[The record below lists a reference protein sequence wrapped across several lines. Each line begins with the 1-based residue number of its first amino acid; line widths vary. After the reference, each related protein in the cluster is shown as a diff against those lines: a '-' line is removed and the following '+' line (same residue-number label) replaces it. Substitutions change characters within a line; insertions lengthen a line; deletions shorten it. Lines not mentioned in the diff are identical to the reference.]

1 MFDTRDSAEVL
12 GNYHRRRKI
21 ACKVR
26 ARSIIQGDYA
36 VMVCADGARH
46 AKHSAEG
53 AATIVDFL
61 LQHFLLI
68 APKVLTAGSTPQG
81 IDLIV
86 EVLIDARAHLS
97 ARWPDTDFDAL
108 QSSVVA
114 CLLGPQGL
122 CFIHLGN
129 GFACAIEQSDRNFRF
144 VCSDPHTDI
153 ALGTFGSITDV
164 SWFSQLRIQMIDG
177 RFIFAACM
185 SDGALALFQDDR
197 GFAIRKLV
205 ELGLMPA
212 DEDGRLAAFL
222 DTALAR
228 MLSEEDK
235 SICYVCHSG
244 VSQYLDQLI
253 STNREV
259 VSYPSAKALQHAA
272 SARESRPSHRRL
284 ALALLKHFQ
293 YDRSRA
299 FWLKYRLLL
308 IGTSVL
314 IVIGLISMIF
324 LHFKTEEA
332 DDVRA
337 IKKLIEQSKKQ
348 TQSP

>member
-68 APKVLTAGSTPQG
+68 APKVLTAGSTHQG

-164 SWFSQLRIQMIDG
+164 SWFSQLRIQMING

-222 DTALAR
+222 DNALAR
-228 MLSEEDK
+228 VLSEEDK

>member
-46 AKHSAEG
+46 AKQSAEG

-164 SWFSQLRIQMIDG
+164 SWFSQLRIQMING

-337 IKKLIEQSKKQ
+337 IKKLIEQSRKQ

>member
-1 MFDTRDSAEVL
+1 MFETSDSAEVL

-21 ACKVR
+21 ACKAR
-26 ARSIIQGDYA
+26 ARSIVEGEYA
-36 VMVCADGARH
+36 VTVCADGARH
-46 AKHSAEG
+46 AKQSAEG
-53 AATIVDFL
+53 AATIADFL

-68 APKVLTAGSTPQG
+68 APKVLAAGSTPQSV
-81 IDLIV
+81 DLIV

-129 GFACAIEQSDRNFRF
+129 GFACAIERSERNFRF
-144 VCSDPHTDI
+144 VCSDLHIDI

-177 RFIFAACM
+177 CFMFAACM

-197 GFAIRKLV
+197 GFAIRKLI

-212 DEDGRLAAFL
+212 DEDGPLAAFL

-235 SICYVCHSG
+235 AICYVCNSG

-293 YDRSRA
+293 HDRSRA
-299 FWLKYRLLL
+299 FWLKHR
-308 IGTSVL
+308 SML
-314 IVIGLISMIF
+314 IVTSAMIAIGLISMIF
-324 LHFKTEEA
+324 LSFKNEEA

-348 TQSP
+348 TQNP

>member
-46 AKHSAEG
+46 SKQSAEG

-68 APKVLTAGSTPQG
+68 APKVLTAGSAPRG

-129 GFACAIEQSDRNFRF
+129 GFACAIEQSDRSFRF

-164 SWFSQLRIQMIDG
+164 SWFSQLRIQMING

-228 MLSEEDK
+228 VLSEEDK